1 MLPILT
7 LVLGVVL
14 WAAAHFWKRVDP
26 DSRTRW
32 GDRGKGLV
40 TILLLVSIGL
50 MVAGYR
56 AADVVPLWEPPAF
69 LRHVNNLLMLVAVY
83 FFAASGMK
91 TGVTRVVRH
100 PQLTGVKTWAIAHL
114 LVNGDVASVVL
125 FGGLL
130 AWAVAEVVVLNKAG
144 TPWVKPGAVPV
155 GKEVGAAVGA
165 VVVFGVIGLVHG
177 WIGPWP
183 FGG

>member
-7 LVLGVVL
+7 LVLGVAL
-14 WAAAHFWKRVDP
+14 WAAAHFWKRADP
-26 DSRTRW
+26 DSRARW

-40 TILLLVSIGL
+40 TILLLIAVGL
-50 MVAGYR
+50 MVVGYR
-56 AADVVPLWEPPAF
+56 ATDVVPLWDPPVF

-91 TGVTRVVRH
+91 TAVTRVVRH

-114 LVNGDVASVVL
+114 LVNGDLASVVL

-130 AWAVAEVVVLNKAG
+130 AWAVAEVIVLNRAG
-144 TPWVKPGAVPV
+144 APWVKPGPVPA
-155 GKEVGAAVGA
+155 GKEAGAAAGA
-165 VVVFGVIGLVHG
+165 VVVFAVIGLVHG